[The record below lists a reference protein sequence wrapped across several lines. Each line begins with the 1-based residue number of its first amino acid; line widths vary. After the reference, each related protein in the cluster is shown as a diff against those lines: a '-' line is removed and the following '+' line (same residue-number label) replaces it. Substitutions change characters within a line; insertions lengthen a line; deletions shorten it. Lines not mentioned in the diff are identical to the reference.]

1 MAAPLAA
8 AAAYRNDLMFE
19 RLRFMHTRAA
29 QALVALLTGA
39 ILLTGCGRNSGESA
53 AATDQSGKGIAPAKA
68 DGTAKKGPPATVVSL
83 TKAEV
88 RNLEIIEETVGSLED
103 IVDPRIGAEIA
114 GRIVRLY
121 ADVGSRVRRGQL
133 LAEIDPV
140 DVEIQSRSDRAEVAR
155 LEALLAQQERIVE
168 RNTKLV
174 ESNFISRNALD
185 DATAQRNALREQ
197 LVSAKAKLDATGSA
211 LRKTRVVSPID
222 GQVEELVVATGDY
235 VKLGD
240 PLFRLVG
247 VQKMRA
253 NLPFPESA
261 AQRLKVGSAV
271 ALTSPL
277 VPGKVVNAKI
287 TDIRPTITSTS
298 RAVNVIVA
306 FDNDG
311 SFRGGGTVNA
321 KVVTAVKSNVVVV
334 PEQSVVLRP
343 AGKVV
348 YLFQDGRVAQQI
360 VETGLNK
367 DGLVEIA
374 KGLQG
379 GETLIL
385 DGAGFLTNGAAVQ
398 VAGPRGQAKGGAKGA
413 KKADDPAT
421 GAGDGGG
428 AAKSSQGSKS

>member
-1 MAAPLAA
+1 MS
-8 AAAYRNDLMFE
+8 
-19 RLRFMHTRAA
+19 LRATT
-29 QALVALLTGA
+29 ALLSIVA
-39 ILLTGCGRNSGESA
+39 CVVIVAGCGRNAGESA
-53 AATDQSGKGIAPAKA
+53 AATDATGKGTAPVKA
-68 DGTAKKGPPATVVSL
+68 QGGSKKGPPATVVTL

-88 RNLEIIEETVGSLED
+88 RTLEITEETIGSLED
-103 IVDPRIGAEIA
+103 VIDPRIAAEIA
-114 GRIVRLY
+114 GRVVRVY
-121 ADVGSRVRRGQL
+121 ADVGARVRRGQL

-140 DVEIQSRSDRAEVAR
+140 DVEIQSRSDRADAAR

-174 ESNFISRNALD
+174 ENNFISRNALD

-197 LVSAKAKLDATGSA
+197 LISAKAKVDATGSA

-261 AQRLKVGSAV
+261 AQRLKVGSTV
-271 ALTSPL
+271 TLTSPL
-277 VPGKVVNAKI
+277 MPGKVVNAKI
-287 TDIRPTITSTS
+287 TDIRPTISSTS

-321 KVVTAVKSNVVVV
+321 KVVTAIKQNVVVV

-348 YLFQDGRVAQQI
+348 YLFQDGRVAQQ
-360 VETGLNK
+360 VVQTGINK
-367 DGLVEIA
+367 DGLVEIMQ
-374 KGLQG
+374 GLQG
-379 GETLIL
+379 GETLAL

-398 VAGPRGQAKGGAKGA
+398 LAGPRGQAKG
-413 KKADDPAT
+413 
-421 GAGDGGG
+421 AGKSERRGDASNAPTDGGSP
-428 AAKSSQGSKS
+428 AKSTQGGKT

>member
-1 MAAPLAA
+1 MH
-8 AAAYRNDLMFE
+8 
-19 RLRFMHTRAA
+19 LRIA
-29 QALVALLTGA
+29 QILISMIACANLLV
-39 ILLTGCGRNSGESA
+39 GCGRNNGESA
-53 AATDQSGKGIAPAKA
+53 AATDVSGKGTAPAKPA
-68 DGTAKKGPPATVVSL
+68 ASAKKGPPATVVTL

-88 RNLEIIEETVGSLED
+88 RSIEITEETVGSLED
-103 IVDPRIGAEIA
+103 IVDPRISAEIA
-114 GRIVRLY
+114 GRIVRIL
-121 ADVGSRVRRGQL
+121 ADVGARVRRGQL

-140 DVEIQSRSDRAEVAR
+140 DVVIQGRSDRADVAR
-155 LEALLAQQERIVE
+155 LEALLEQQERIVE

-197 LVSAKAKLDATGSA
+197 LASAKAKVDATGSA

-222 GQVEELVVATGDY
+222 GQVEELVVAPGDY

-240 PLFRLVG
+240 PMFRLVG

-271 ALTSPL
+271 TLTSPL
-277 VPGKVVNAKI
+277 VPGKEVKAKI
-287 TDIRPTITSTS
+287 TDIRPTITPTS

-321 KVVTAVKSNVVVV
+321 RVVTAVKSNIVVV

-343 AGKVV
+343 AGRVV
-348 YLFQDGRVAQQI
+348 YLFKEGRVVQQI
-360 VETGLNK
+360 VEIGLNK
-367 DGLVEIA
+367 DGLVEIV

-379 GETLIL
+379 GETVAL

-398 VAGPRGQAKGGAKGA
+398 VAGPRGQAKGGGKGPAKSEGSAAGA
-413 KKADDPAT
+413 SD
-421 GAGDGGG
+421 GDGP
-428 AAKSSQGSKS
+428 AKAKPGSKS

>member
-1 MAAPLAA
+1 MHSQAA
-8 AAAYRNDLMFE
+8 
-19 RLRFMHTRAA
+19 RAIVTSIICA
-29 QALVALLTGA
+29 TLVA
-39 ILLTGCGRNSGESA
+39 GCGRNSGESA
-53 AATDQSGKGIAPAKA
+53 AATDTTGKGVVPAKA
-68 DGTAKKGPPATVVSL
+68 QSTAKKGPAATVVTL

-88 RNLEIIEETVGSLED
+88 RTLEITEETVGSLED
-103 IVDPRIGAEIA
+103 VVDPRIGAEIA
-114 GRIVRLY
+114 GRIVRVY
-121 ADVGSRVRRGQL
+121 ADVGARVRRGQL

-140 DVEIQSRSDRAEVAR
+140 DVEIQGRSDRADVAR

-174 ESNFISRNALD
+174 ENNFISRNALD
-185 DATAQRNALREQ
+185 DVTAQRNALREQ
-197 LVSAKAKLDATGSA
+197 LASAKAKVDATGSA

-222 GQVEELVVATGDY
+222 GQVEELVVAAGDY

-277 VPGKVVNAKI
+277 MPGKVVNARI

-360 VETGLNK
+360 VESGLNK
-367 DGLVEIA
+367 DGLVEIV

-379 GETLIL
+379 GETLAL

-398 VAGPRGQAKGGAKGA
+398 VAGPRGQTKAGGKGA
-413 KKADDPAT
+413 AKSEAPAT
-421 GAGDGGG
+421 GAGDSG
-428 AAKSSQGSKS
+428 APAKASQGSKS